1 MVDNWDKPATTA
13 ERMQLALSRANMK
26 QVELSRLTGIDR
38 GTINNYLY
46 GKYAPKQDRI
56 YMIADA
62 LRVNPAWLMGYDV
75 PMERETTPPESIT
88 LTEGE
93 SMLLELF
100 RRVPEEHQQMVLDM
114 IRIALKQNQ

>member
-1 MVDNWDKPATTA
+1 MGGLDRPATTA
-13 ERMQLALSRANMK
+13 ERLQIALSNLKLK
-26 QVELSRLTGIDR
+26 QIELSRLCGIDR
-38 GTINNYLY
+38 GTINNYVL
-46 GKYAPKQDRI
+46 GKYEPKS
-56 YMIADA
+56 DA
-62 LRVNPAWLMGYDV
+62 VAKMAMALNVSEMWLWGYDV

>member
-1 MVDNWDKPATTA
+1 MVNHKPSTPA
-13 ERMQLALSRANMK
+13 ERMQIALSMANMK
-26 QVELSRLTGIDR
+26 QVELSRLTGIDT
-38 GTINNYLY
+38 GTINNYVL

-56 YMIADA
+56 YTIAEA
-62 LRVNPAWLMGYDV
+62 LNVNPAWLMGYDV